1 MRRCT
6 LMLLLALFCFGAN
19 VFSQE
24 TTSEIQGTV
33 TDESGAPLSGA
44 TVIALHTPSGTKYAT
59 SSRKDG
65 RFNLPN
71 LRIGG
76 PYIIAVTYVGF
87 KKSEQDNINLLLGQ
101 EFKADFHLV
110 NDSKEMKEIVVAA
123 SRQNKVFNSARNGS
137 QEIIS
142 RAQIE
147 RLPTIN
153 RSLQDFTKLEPTA
166 NGLNIGGRS
175 NQYNNMTVDGAN
187 FNNSFGLSST
197 LGGQTGQQ
205 PISLDAIE
213 QIQVNVSPYDVTQG
227 GFSGTG
233 INTVTKSGTNQFKG
247 TVYTYLKGPNTQ
259 GYDVGNTVV
268 TKSPF
273 KFNTRG
279 FAVGGPI
286 VKDKV
291 FFFVSGEQVRQ
302 TAPATS
308 FIASDADHPSGPG
321 VSSAKASDLQAL
333 SDFLKDP
340 ANGYNYDPGAFQ
352 GYSFKTQSDKI
363 TAKIDWNI
371 NGKSTLTI
379 KYNYLKSM
387 SDQFASTSRPNSAG
401 GQTTGGQPSTSS
413 MPFFNSGYVINNNF
427 NILIAELNTRLNS
440 QMSNKFQV
448 GYTALRDFRTPHGG
462 SNMPLVDIL
471 SGSGIMTTFGYEPF
485 TYNNTLNTDVYQLS
499 DIFKYYQGAHELTF
513 GFQGY
518 YRKYANAFAPGY
530 QGSYQFSSL
539 ADFYASAKT
548 GAANAKNY
556 YLQYSAYKDGS
567 FPWAYAGSTELGL
580 YAQDKWRVT
589 SNFTLTYGLRVDV
602 TKYKQSFTDNP
613 VFDTLKFAGQ
623 SYNIGQA
630 PATKPLISPRIGFN
644 WDVLGD
650 KTLQIRGG
658 GGIFSGPPP
667 FVWISNQ
674 ASNNGVQFG
683 SIYNSNVAFSADPD
697 KYRPAAGAANTS
709 YAVAVTDHNFKYPQV
724 LKTSLAVDKK
734 LPGDLIFTLEGT
746 YSKDLNAVYYK
757 NLNLNEEHGYEL
769 EGMDNR
775 QRYTTA
781 TTASIPSSNTS
792 NKYYAGTTIQ
802 NPNLTS
808 AILMA
813 NSNKGYSYTITA
825 RVQKTFGNLFASVAY
840 TYADVRNTAEGGST
854 ASSLWSA
861 RAVSKDPNADNL
873 AYGSFYQPHRVIAY
887 TSYKFEY
894 AKHFTTS
901 IGAIFEAAPAGVSSY
916 IYNGDVNGDG
926 NSNDLI
932 YIPRTASEINLVP
945 VSGVG
950 STDTRTA
957 SQIWSQLDNY
967 IKQDNY
973 LNSHR
978 GEYAKAN
985 AWVYPWYKKLD
996 LNITQD
1002 IYFFSKRGK
1011 ETDKHTLRLTLDLI
1025 NAGNFLNK
1033 YWGLVKTPTLSSNAS
1048 GYQLLK
1054 FEGLAADGK
1063 TPTYSFPY
1071 QDATNTNPY
1080 TNSYQNSTGIG
1091 SRWQMQFGIRYLFN

>member
-1 MRRCT
+1 
-6 LMLLLALFCFGAN
+6 MLLLALFCLGAN

-76 PYIIAVTYVGF
+76 PYTITVTYVGF
-87 KKSEQDNINLLLGQ
+87 KKSEQDNVTLLLGQ

-153 RSLQDFTKLEPTA
+153 RSLSDFTKLEPTA

-227 GFSGTG
+227 GFAGTG
-233 INTVTKSGTNQFKG
+233 INTVTKSGTNQIRG

-259 GYDVGNTVV
+259 GYHVGNVV
-268 TKSPF
+268 VPKSDF

-279 FAVGGPI
+279 LAIGGPI

-308 FIASDADHPSGPG
+308 FVASDDAHPTGTPG
-321 VSSAKASDLQAL
+321 VSSVKAADLMAL
-333 SDFLKDP
+333 RDFLKTNLD
-340 ANGYNYDPGAFQ
+340 YDPGDFQ

-371 NGKSTLTI
+371 NGKSTLTL

-401 GQTTGGQPSTSS
+401 GQVTGGQPGTNS

-427 NILIAELNTRLNS
+427 NIFIAELNTRINS

-448 GYTALRDFRTPHGG
+448 GYTALRDFRTPHGS

-471 SGSGIMTTFGYEPF
+471 NSNNAIVTTFGYEPF

-499 DIFKYYQGAHELTF
+499 DIFKYYAGAHELTF

-530 QGSYQFSSL
+530 QGSYQFSSFN
-539 ADFYASAKT
+539 DFYNSVKT

-556 YLQYSAYKDGS
+556 YLQYSALKDGE

-580 YAQDKWRVT
+580 YAQDKFRV
-589 SNFTLTYGLRVDV
+589 SNNFTLTYGLRVDV
-602 TKYKQSFTDNP
+602 TKYKQDFTDNP
-613 VFDTLKFAGQ
+613 VFDTLKFAGL

-630 PATKPLISPRIGFN
+630 PKTKPLLSPRIGFN
-644 WDVLGD
+644 WDVFGD

-683 SIYNSNVAFSADPD
+683 SIYNTNVAFDKDPN

-724 LKTSLAVDKK
+724 LKTSLAIDKK
-734 LPGDLIFTLEGT
+734 LPGDVIFTLEGVF
-746 YSKDLNAVYYK
+746 SKDLNAVYYK
-757 NLNLNEEHGYEL
+757 NLNLNEEHGYAL
-769 EGMDNR
+769 SGVDNR
-775 QRYTTA
+775 IRYA
-781 TTASIPSSNTS
+781 LSSAASVPASDTS
-792 NKYYAGTTIQ
+792 NKYYAGTTVTR
-802 NPNLTS
+802 PNLTS

-813 NSNKGYSYTITA
+813 NTKKGYSYTITA

-873 AYGSFYQPHRVIAY
+873 AYGSFYLPHRVIAQA
-887 TSYKFEY
+887 SYKFEY
-894 AKHFTTS
+894 AKHFATS

-926 NSNDLI
+926 NSNDLM

-945 VSGVG
+945 NSA
-950 STDTRTA
+950 TDTRTA
-957 SQIWSQLDNY
+957 AQIWAQLDNF

-985 AWVYPWYKKLD
+985 AFVYPWYKKLD

-1002 IYFFSKRGK
+1002 IYFYAKRGK

-1033 YWGLVKTPTLSSNAS
+1033 YWGLVKTPVLSSNAA

-1063 TPTYSFPY
+1063 TPTYSLPF
-1071 QDATNTNPY
+1071 QDATNQVPY
-1080 TNSYQNSTGIG
+1080 VNSFQNSTGIG
-1091 SRWQMQFGIRYLFN
+1091 SRWQMQFGIRYMFN

>member
-1 MRRCT
+1 M
-6 LMLLLALFCFGAN
+6 
-19 VFSQE
+19 
-24 TTSEIQGTV
+24 

-44 TVIALHTPSGTKYAT
+44 TVIALHTPTGTKYAT

-76 PYIIAVTYVGF
+76 PYTIAVTYVGF
-87 KKSEQDNINLLLGQ
+87 KKSEQDNITLLLGQ

-110 NDSKEMKEIVVAA
+110 SDSKELKEIVVAA
-123 SRQNKVFNSARNGS
+123 SRQNKVFNSSRNGS

-147 RLPTIN
+147 RLPTIS

-259 GYDVGNTVV
+259 GYDVANTVV

-286 VKDKV
+286 IQDKV

-308 FIASDADHPSGPG
+308 FVATDANHPAGTPG
-321 VSSAKASDLQAL
+321 VSSAKASDLDAL
-333 SDFLKDP
+333 STFLDS
-340 ANGYNYDPGAFQ
+340 AFGYKTGAYQ

-371 NGKSTLTI
+371 NGKSTLTV

-401 GQTTGGQPSTSS
+401 GQVTGGQPGTSS

-462 SNMPLVDIL
+462 SNMPLVDIFN
-471 SGSGIMTTFGYEPF
+471 SNGAIMTTFGYEPF

-499 DIFKYYQGAHELTF
+499 DIFKLYQGAHELTF

-539 ADFYASAKT
+539 ADFYNSVKT
-548 GAANAKNY
+548 GAPNAKNY
-556 YLQYSAYKDGS
+556 YLQYSALKDGS
-567 FPWAYAGSTELGL
+567 FPWANAGSTELGL
-580 YAQDKWRVT
+580 FAQDKWRIT
-589 SNFTLTYGLRVDV
+589 NNFTLTYGLRVDV
-602 TKYKQSFTDNP
+602 TRYKQSFTDNP

-630 PATKPLISPRIGFN
+630 PKTRPLISPRVGFN

-658 GGIFSGPPP
+658 AGIFSGPPP

-683 SIYNSNVAFSADPD
+683 SIYNANQAFSADPD
-697 KYRPAAGAANTS
+697 KYRPAAGLANTS
-709 YAVAVTDHNFKYPQV
+709 YATAVTDHNFKYPQV
-724 LKTSLAVDKK
+724 LKTSIAIDKK
-734 LPGDLIFTLEGT
+734 LPGDVIFTLEGT
-746 YSKDLNAVYYK
+746 YSKDLHAVYYK

-769 EGMDNR
+769 QGADNR
-775 QRYTTA
+775 IRYA
-781 TTASIPSSNTS
+781 LSSAASVPAADTS
-792 NKYYAGTTIQ
+792 NKYYAGKWI
-802 NPNLTS
+802 NRPNLTS

-813 NSNKGYSYTITA
+813 NTNKGYSYTITA
-825 RVQKTFGNLFASVAY
+825 RVQKSFGNLFASIAY

-861 RAVSKDPNADNL
+861 RAVSKDPNTDNL

-887 TSYKFEY
+887 TSYRFEY
-894 AKHFTTS
+894 AKHFNTS
-901 IGAIFEAAPAGVSSY
+901 IGAIFEAAPAGVTSY
-916 IYNGDVNGDG
+916 IYNGDLNGDG
-926 NSNDLI
+926 NSNDLM
-932 YIPRTASEINLVP
+932 YIPRNSSEINLVP
-945 VSGVG
+945 S
-950 STDTRTA
+950 SATDTRTA
-957 SQIWSQLDNY
+957 SQIWAQLDNY

-973 LNSHR
+973 LSSHR

-985 AWVYPWYKKLD
+985 AVVFPWYKKLD

-1011 ETDKHTLRLTLDLI
+1011 EADKHTLRLTLDLI

-1033 YWGLVKTPTLSSNAS
+1033 YWGLVKTPNLSSNAA

-1063 TPTYSFPY
+1063 TPLFSLPL
-1071 QDATNTNPY
+1071 QDATNQVPY
-1080 TNSYQNSTGIG
+1080 VNSYQNSTGIG